1 MNTLR
6 VLGGRLAGS
15 AFVLFVVSVVTF
27 AIFQLLPRLTKID
40 IAYYYTGRNTSPA
53 QAAAV
58 AEKFGFDQP
67 VPEQFWTWLSG
78 IFTGRDLGDGVTAV
92 HCAAPCLGYSFR
104 QNRPVTEM
112 ILHAFPVTAS
122 ITIGAAVLWLLAGI
136 GSGVLA
142 AHKQGSVTDRTLN
155 GVSLIG
161 ASVPEF
167 FTGMVLIYL
176 LTAGPSWLRLFPD
189 GIHYVPF
196 TENPARWALMLLPA
210 WCCLAFLLAA
220 FYLRLTR
227 STLLETAEEDYMLT
241 ASAKGLSPMGVL
253 GRHGLRAAVP
263 TLVTVAGLDLGTL
276 LGGVVIIESLF
287 SFPGLGRMAYDAIA
301 SKDLPVIMG
310 VTLFSAVLI
319 VLANAVVDLFYAVL
333 DPRVRR
339 G

>member
-1 MNTLR
+1 MLR
-6 VLGGRLAGS
+6 PVGGRLGGS
-15 AFVLFVVSVVTF
+15 ALVLFVVSVVTF
-27 AIFQLLPRLTKID
+27 AIFQLLPRLTGID

-67 VPEQFWTWLSG
+67 VVQQYWTWLSG
-78 IFTGRDLGDGVTAV
+78 IFTGRELGDGITAV

-122 ITIGAAVLWLLAGI
+122 ITIGAAVLWLLAGV

-142 AHKQGSVTDRTLN
+142 ARRRGTGLDRTLN
-155 GVSLIG
+155 GVSLLG

-176 LTAGPSWLRLFPD
+176 LTAGPGWLRVYPN
-189 GIHYVPF
+189 GIHYVPL
-196 TENPARWALMLLPA
+196 TENPAQWALQLLPA

-227 STLLETAEEDYMLT
+227 SALLETAEEDYMLT
-241 ASAKGLSPMGVL
+241 AAAKGLSPMGVL
-253 GRHGLRAAVP
+253 GRHGLRATLP

-319 VLANAVVDLFYAVL
+319 VAVNAVVDVVHAIL